1 MLFDLRGAGRRNTV
15 KIVYLSLA
23 LLMGGGLVLFGI
35 GGAVSGGLVD
45 AITGQG
51 STSSSSADTYRKRA
65 RAAEAKARANP
76 QDAAAWAA
84 AARARYQLASA
95 GGFFDPTARQF
106 TEPGKEQLRLATT
119 AWETHL
125 ALDPKPPDD
134 SVAGMMVQA
143 YSQFGLN
150 EPAKAVS
157 AQEVI
162 TEERPKAA
170 TFATLAILAYQA
182 GQTRKGDL
190 ASKEALAL
198 ADEADRETLK
208 AELEAQKQN
217 SIAQQAQDA
226 TAAPTA
232 TATATPKPGTKKKS
246 KKKQD
251 SGGR

>member
-1 MLFDLRGAGRRNTV
+1 MLFDLRGSGRRTTV

-23 LLMGGGLVLFGI
+23 ILMGGGLVLFGI
-35 GGAVSGGLVD
+35 GGSVSGGLVD
-45 AITGQG
+45 AITG
-51 STSSSSADTYRKRA
+51 SSGTTPTNVDTYRKRA
-65 RAAEAKARANP
+65 RAAEATARAEP
-76 QDAAAWAA
+76 TDAAAWAA
-84 AARARYQLASA
+84 AARARYQVASA
-95 GGFFDPTARQF
+95 GEFFDQAQGTFSDA
-106 TEPGKEQLRLATT
+106 GKEQLRLATA
-119 AWETHL
+119 AWEKHL

-143 YSQFGLN
+143 YSEVGLN
-150 EPAKAVS
+150 EPARAVA

-198 ADEADRETLK
+198 VDEDEKETLK
-208 AELEAQKQN
+208 AELDGAKQQ
-217 SIAQQAQDA
+217 SLQQQLQDV
-226 TAAPTA
+226 TESPTA
-232 TATATPKPGTKKKS
+232 TPTAKPGAGKKK
-246 KKKQD
+246 KKD